1 MRITRIAIIFVLC
14 IMLISSFACGGDEEP
29 LVTPTPAFSP
39 TPTPALTP
47 SPVLAPTP
55 DSIAQNFRLLISDD
69 KNAIEDFKHLY
80 VNISK
85 IGMHRV
91 SGTDNESGEWLEF
104 PPEVDIVDL
113 RPLVGEKAQAIWSGD
128 IPSGNYTKVF
138 IYVSNVWGNLTD
150 IYGSDTVEVKL
161 PSNKL
166 HISRPFVVTDDSET
180 TFVYDIA
187 VVAAGNKDKGAK
199 YILKPQVAQSGAD
212 QRFEE
217 VVPE

>member
-1 MRITRIAIIFVLC
+1 MKITGVTIVLLLGV
-14 IMLISSFACGGDEEP
+14 MLVSGLACGGGEG
-29 LVTPTPAFSP
+29 PAP
-39 TPTPALTP
+39 TPTPTP
-47 SPVLAPTP
+47 TITPTP
-55 DSIAQNFRLLISDD
+55 GSVSQNFRLLISDD
-69 KNAIEDFKHLY
+69 KNAIEDFKCLY

-85 IGMHRV
+85 IGMHHV

-150 IYGSDTVEVKL
+150 IYGSDIVEVKL

-166 HISRPFVVTDDSET
+166 HISKPFVVTDDSVT
-180 TFVYDIA
+180 SFVYDIA

-199 YILKPQVAQSGAD
+199 YILKPQIANSGAD
-212 QRFEE
+212 QNFEE
-217 VVPE
+217 VLPE